1 MSLLWKELGAF
12 MLHVTEPGQT
22 GAVTPQNSVTATWAH
37 IHSPGSQNGET
48 EAGWLEYS
56 SPVAEG
62 LTK

>member
-12 MLHVTEPGQT
+12 ILHVAEPGQT
-22 GAVTPQNSVTATWAH
+22 RAVILQDSAAATWAH

>member
-1 MSLLWKELGAF
+1 

-22 GAVTPQNSVTATWAH
+22 GAVTPQNSVTATCVH